1 MLREG
6 LNLMSPEDFAE
17 YCAIKRRMEFLELRA
32 SHLWKYRQANIER
45 AYDDVRFGLKLKP
58 RDTETDNEKEEE
70 K

>member
-6 LNLMSPEDFAE
+6 LNLMSPEDFRE
-17 YCAIKRRMEFLELRA
+17 YSAIKRRMEFLELRA

-45 AYDDVRFGLKLKP
+45 AYADVKDGLKLTP
-58 RDTETDNEKEEE
+58 ITTTKEEDE